1 MTSKWNHSHVKLGLN
16 AKLSFFFLFI
26 RQLLLNINICL
37 ASSCR
42 GLFIY
47 DNICLNLDIKLSWAL
62 LLSPIWVLLNDCC
75 IHLIQKSWRNKKKRL
90 WISQV
95 YTIDNSKLDHLSK
108 ANFRVETKSS
118 LMLNTR
124 VHVGGETITY
134 VLELMEEDDWDRIY
148 SLNLLANMAPSTSN
162 IIHGRVT
169 GVQEQWKCSLQ
180 TSGSTDKRLNACPR
194 VLALFLVEIL
204 THLHG
209 LHSWELL

>member
-1 MTSKWNHSHVKLGLN
+1 MSSS
-16 AKLSFFFLFI
+16 LS
-26 RQLLLNINICL
+26 Q
-37 ASSCR
+37 
-42 GLFIY
+42 
-47 DNICLNLDIKLSWAL
+47 
-62 LLSPIWVLLNDCC
+62 IWVLLNDCC

-209 LHSWELL
+209 LNSWKLHYCKGVIASLPFWMDNNRNSSRFWPWIIHVSESSRP